1 MNTPGPTPMKPVSL
15 DTERIHIITS
25 AVRPQVRKQLPRL
38 LALCADK
45 KNYGKALVIRSL
57 KNNTRRKEINP
68 LGALSRKDRYQ
79 AQRILETAAA

>member
-1 MNTPGPTPMKPVSL
+1 M
-15 DTERIHIITS
+15 
-25 AVRPQVRKQLPRL
+25 RPQVKKQLPRL
-38 LALCADK
+38 LALCASRTF
-45 KNYGKALVIRSL
+45 GKALVIRSL

>member
-1 MNTPGPTPMKPVSL
+1 MPREHWELAGPAMTPQYVKEHADELGGMGT
-15 DTERIHIITS
+15 H
-25 AVRPQVRKQLPRL
+25 
-38 LALCADK
+38 LCAHK